1 MDREKFIRPSIST
14 RVYEKNLLTTNNI
27 QRLVDSESLSEA
39 LGSLN
44 DTSYGVY
51 LKNLDR
57 DEDYE
62 EALYE
67 ALKDSYEKI
76 SSISPDS
83 QLVVFLEEKYNFHNL
98 KVMVKELIQ
107 NEDYQKAY
115 MDIGKIDI
123 VNIRKEL
130 KSEKDQFDNFY
141 LEAAKKALDLY
152 EESKDPQDI
161 DLSLDRNFY
170 EKLLKDAKNL
180 EYDSLIGFTKNRID
194 LINLKSLLRIKG
206 QDQTVDLLKKALID
220 GGFVEKNR
228 LIEAFNLD
236 ISSLSNIFI
245 KEDSYPYL
253 KDALEED
260 DIYKAMQEIELGIDN
275 HLVDFAKNSKKVS
288 YGPEVLLGYLIS
300 REMEIKNLRI
310 IFVAK
315 VNGLSREFLEERL
328 RNLYV

>member
-161 DLSLDRNFY
+161 DLSLDRDFY

-180 EYDSLIGFTKNRID
+180 EYDSLIEFTKNRID

>member
-39 LGSLN
+39 VGSLN
-44 DTSYGVY
+44 DTSYGSY

-62 EALYE
+62 KALYE
-67 ALKDSYEKI
+67 ALKDSYQKI

-83 QLVVFLEEKYNFHNL
+83 DLVVFLEEKYNFHNL

-107 NEDYQKAY
+107 EKDYQKAY
-115 MDIGKIDI
+115 MDIGDIDI

-130 KSEKDQFDNFY
+130 KSEKDHFDNFY
-141 LEAAKKALDLY
+141 LNSAKKALDLY
-152 EESKDPQDI
+152 EEEKDPQDI
-161 DLSLDRNFY
+161 DLSLDRDFY
-170 EKLLKDAKNL
+170 EKLLIDANNL
-180 EYDSLIGFTKNRID
+180 DYDSLINFTKDRID

-206 QDQTVDLLKKALID
+206 QDQSVELLKKALID
-220 GGFVEKNR
+220 GGFVEKDR

-236 ISSLSNIFI
+236 ISSLANIFI

-310 IFVAK
+310 ILVAK

>member
-180 EYDSLIGFTKNRID
+180 EYDSLIEFTKNRID

>member
-161 DLSLDRNFY
+161 DLSLDRDFY

-180 EYDSLIGFTKNRID
+180 EYDSLIEFTKNRID

-253 KDALEED
+253 KYALEED

>member
-161 DLSLDRNFY
+161 DLSLDRDFY

-180 EYDSLIGFTKNRID
+180 EYDSLIGFIKNRID

>member
-180 EYDSLIGFTKNRID
+180 EYDSLIGFIKNRID

-253 KDALEED
+253 KYALEED

-275 HLVDFAKNSKKVS
+275 HLVDFAKNFKKVS